1 MELVT
6 ALQSLTTLAL
16 ASPMLVIGLA
26 LLGLALLAVGAS
38 ALAH

>member
-1 MELVT
+1 MEIIT
-6 ALQSLTTLAL
+6 TLQGLTTLAL
-16 ASPMLVIGLA
+16 ASPVLVIVLA